1 VGGTLNLLLV
11 EDSESD
17 HELVVLELR
26 RYGFDVAIERVE
38 SDGGLRR
45 ALAERC
51 WDIVVCD
58 HGLPGF
64 DSKEALHVVQAARG
78 DLPFVVLSGSI
89 GEEAAVDALRSG
101 ARDVVLKS
109 NLARLG
115 PVVDRELVESR
126 NRRRQLEAEEAL
138 QVSEARKSAILDSAL
153 DAVIAIDHEG
163 VVVDFNPAA
172 ERMFGYDRIDV
183 VGRDMAGLIVPDAL
197 RERHFRGLERLA
209 AGGESAILG
218 RRVELTGL
226 RADGSEFPVE
236 LSITRGELFGR
247 PFFTGYVRDLTE
259 RRRAEEERASLEEQ
273 LRQAQKMDAI
283 GSLAGSITHDFNN
296 ILAVVNGYSEL
307 VLRRL
312 GPDDPLRPQ
321 IEEIARAGEKAAA
334 LTRQLLAF
342 TRRQVLEP
350 RVLDLNEVVADLEPL
365 LRRMVGEHV
374 ELMTRLGPDVE
385 PVRADES
392 QLEQVIMNL
401 AVNARDAMPEGGAL
415 TIETTSVLDGPSLCV
430 GRAVIAP
437 DGPCALLSVA
447 DTGPGVEV
455 GLEQRIF
462 EPFFTTKA
470 VGRGTGLGLST
481 VYGIVEQS
489 GGCVWVD
496 SAPGKGAVFNVCL
509 PLASAPAPALDPPP
523 APPRQQHGAA
533 TVLLVEDDEGLLRLV
548 RELLEHDGFAVRS
561 ASNADEAL
569 ALFAVDGD
577 AIEVVIT
584 DVVMPGMGGIELGRE
599 LRTARPDLKLL
610 FMSGY
615 SEERLDEGG
624 PDRAGTAF
632 IQKPFAPAALDAKL
646 RELLD

>member
-26 RYGFDVAIERVE
+26 RYGFDVAIERVD

-64 DSKEALHVVQAARG
+64 DSREALHVVQAEKN

-126 NRRRQLEAEEAL
+126 NRRRQREAEEAL
-138 QVSEARKSAILDSAL
+138 QISEARKSAILDSAL

-172 ERMFGYDRIDV
+172 ERMFGYERIDV
-183 VGRDMAGLIVPDAL
+183 VGRDMAGLIVPESL
-197 RERHFRGLERLA
+197 RERHLRGLERLA
-209 AGGESAILG
+209 AGGEAAILG
-218 RRVELTGL
+218 RRVELTGM

-312 GPDDPLRPQ
+312 GPGDPLRPQ

-374 ELMTRLGPDVE
+374 ELVTRLGPEVE

-401 AVNARDAMPEGGAL
+401 AVNARDAMPDGGTLA
-415 TIETTSVLDGPSLCV
+415 IETTSAVDGPSLCV

-447 DTGPGVEV
+447 DTGPGVEP

-509 PLASAPAPALDPPP
+509 PLATAPAPAIEPSPPP
-523 APPRQQHGAA
+523 QRHERSVA
-533 TVLLVEDDEGLLRLV
+533 TVLVVEDDEGLLRLV
-548 RELLEHDGFAVRS
+548 SELLEHDGFAVRS
-561 ASNADEAL
+561 ASSADEAL
-569 ALFAVDGD
+569 ALFAADGD
-577 AIEVVIT
+577 AIEVVVT

-599 LRTARPDLKLL
+599 LRAARPDLKLL

-615 SEERLDEGG
+615 SEERLAEGG
-624 PDRAGTAF
+624 PDRAGTGF
-632 IQKPFAPAALDAKL
+632 IQKPFAPATLDAKL